1 MGKIGGQ
8 SEAITRSPPS
18 RRSIRGRMVK
28 LHVPAN
34 SLRLIAIDIDG
45 TLLNPEFQISETD
58 LSTLRHAHAEG
69 VEVILVTG
77 RRHTFALPI
86 AQQLGFDLW
95 LISSN
100 GAVTRSLAG
109 ETFHRDLLPEPTC
122 RQLVEVMREF
132 RGQTVLTF
140 DSNELESNGSGSIV
154 IERLDELEASIQRW
168 LEKNRQY
175 IQFVVPI
182 ENALTR
188 DPVQAMFC
196 GPVADMQR
204 VLQVLGSCGLPITVL
219 RTEYPGRDLSIV
231 DVLNAGCSKGHA
243 LERWANYRRITREQ
257 VMAIGDN
264 YNDIEMLAFA
274 GHPFIMGNASEEL
287 RDRGWKLTRS
297 NAQSG
302 VAAAIEHVLYGKA
315 LEPGVDDRREDT
327 VTDGSTI
334 VSSL

>member
-1 MGKIGGQ
+1 ML
-8 SEAITRSPPS
+8 
-18 RRSIRGRMVK
+18 K
-28 LHVPAN
+28 LTVPAN

-45 TLLNPEFQISETD
+45 TLLNPEFQISVID
-58 LSTLRHAHAEG
+58 LATLRRAHAEG
-69 VEVILVTG
+69 IEVILVTG

-100 GAVTRSLAG
+100 GAITRALSG

-122 RQLVEVMREF
+122 RELVSVMQEF

-140 DSNELESNGSGSIV
+140 DSTGPGTIV
-154 IERLDELEASIQRW
+154 IERLDRLESSIQRW
-168 LEKNRQY
+168 LEKNMQY

-182 ENALTR
+182 ENALTT

-196 GPVADMQR
+196 GPVAEMQR
-204 VLQVLGSCGLPITVL
+204 ALQVLAGCGLPITVL

-231 DVLNAGCSKGHA
+231 DVLNTGCSKGHA
-243 LERWANYRRITREQ
+243 LERWANYRGITREQ
-257 VMAIGDN
+257 VMAVGDN

-287 RDRGWKLTRS
+287 RGRGWKLTRS
-297 NAQSG
+297 NAESG
-302 VAAAIEHVLYGKA
+302 VAAAIDHLLHGKA
-315 LEPGVDDRREDT
+315 LDALVDGQIQAAT
-327 VTDGSTI
+327 VN
-334 VSSL
+334 SL

>member
-1 MGKIGGQ
+1 LRLNGRVPGFRIL
-8 SEAITRSPPS
+8 AFFPPPPP
-18 RRSIRGRMVK
+18 MLK
-28 LHVPAN
+28 LHVPAD
-34 SLRLIAIDIDG
+34 SIRLIAIDIDG
-45 TLLNPEFQISETD
+45 TLLNPEFRISATD
-58 LSTLRHAHAEG
+58 LATLRRAHAEG

-109 ETFHRDLLPEPTC
+109 ETFHRDLLPEGTC
-122 RQLVEVMREF
+122 RELVRVMQEF

-140 DSNELESNGSGSIV
+140 DSMAEDGDGAGTIV

-182 ENALTR
+182 ENALTT

-196 GPVADMQR
+196 GPVAQMQR
-204 VLQVLGSCGLPITVL
+204 ALQMLGSCGLPITVL

-231 DVLNAGCSKGHA
+231 DVLNAECSKGHA

-257 VMAIGDN
+257 VMAVGDN

-287 RDRGWKLTRS
+287 RGRGWALTRS
-297 NAQSG
+297 NAASG
-302 VAAAIEHVLYGKA
+302 VAAAIEHLLYGKA
-315 LEPGVDDRREDT
+315 LEAGVVDEIGGAE
-327 VTDGSTI
+327 TDGSAI

>member
-1 MGKIGGQ
+1 ML
-8 SEAITRSPPS
+8 
-18 RRSIRGRMVK
+18 K
-28 LHVPAN
+28 LHVTAAPV
-34 SLRLIAIDIDG
+34 RLIAIDIDG

-58 LSTLRHAHAEG
+58 LATLRRAHADG

-77 RRHTFALPI
+77 RRHAFALPI
-86 AQQLGFDLW
+86 AQLLGFDLW
-95 LISSN
+95 LITSN

-122 RQLVEVMREF
+122 RDLLRVMQQF

-140 DSNELESNGSGSIV
+140 DSDGPGTIV
-154 IERLDELEASIQRW
+154 IERLDELESSIQRW
-168 LEKNRQY
+168 LEKNMQY

-182 ENALTR
+182 ENALTT

-204 VLQVLGSCGLPITVL
+204 VLQVLGGCGLPITVL

-243 LERWANYRRITREQ
+243 LERWVNYRRITREQ

-274 GHPFIMGNASEEL
+274 GHSFIMGNASEEL
-287 RDRGWKLTRS
+287 RSRGWKLTRS
-297 NAQSG
+297 NAESG
-302 VAAAIEHVLYGKA
+302 VAAAIEHMLYGKA
-315 LEPGVDDRREDT
+315 LEAVVVQQIRGPA
-327 VTDGSTI
+327 I